1 MRLAPRQARPGAAAR
16 GRAAQTSGL
25 DISPCDEDGV
35 ARSSRWPRHGGS
47 GAGSLGPPPAVRW
60 RTRSH
65 RATELSRLHTPVVG
79 TRTLDVLH
87 VASAVEL
94 GCRTL
99 ITYDER
105 QAALARA
112 VKLRVLRPFKSD
124 WPAGQV

>member
-1 MRLAPRQARPGAAAR
+1 M
-16 GRAAQTSGL
+16 
-25 DISPCDEDGV
+25 E
-35 ARSSRWPRHGGS
+35 
-47 GAGSLGPPPAVRW
+47 
-60 RTRSH
+60 TRSH

-112 VKLRVLRPFKSD
+112 VKLRVLRP
-124 WPAGQV
+124 